1 MLNGIKTIFS
11 AKQKLELEV
20 ERLGT
25 TVRHLEALHNE
36 KEKQLAESLASLSSA
51 QGPAPPNHV
60 SEATHFQEVA
70 TLNDKV
76 IVFFCLVGRITE
88 V

>member
-1 MLNGIKTIFS
+1 M
-11 AKQKLELEV
+11 
-20 ERLGT
+20 GT

-76 IVFFCLVGRITE
+76 LFSFVWLVELLE
-88 V
+88 VVLEC